1 MLLPQNPAFPSAA
14 RNPAAEL
21 AHRRSAEPG
30 YASDV
35 DSSASP
41 HEAAPADDDALHAA
55 AAMYDLVSLFVRLT
69 PRDLTLTSLSTLVTL
84 SRKGPR
90 RITELAASEGIA
102 QPSVTS
108 LVTSLERAG
117 LVERRSDPADRR
129 VVIVAITEEGAAYL
143 HSRRQANAQAIVQ
156 AIGELP
162 PEESA
167 ALIAAV
173 PVMEHLRALLEER
186 GSAERAVPSARQGQE
201 APALRV

>member
-1 MLLPQNPAFPSAA
+1 
-14 RNPAAEL
+14 
-21 AHRRSAEPG
+21 
-30 YASDV
+30 V

-90 RITELAASEGIA
+90 RITELAASEGVA

-129 VVIVAITEEGAAYL
+129 VVMVTITDAGTAYL
-143 HSRRQANAQAIVQ
+143 RARRQANAQAIVR
-156 AIGELP
+156 AIEELP
-162 PEESA
+162 PEEMATLVS
-167 ALIAAV
+167 AV
-173 PVMEHLRALLEER
+173 PVIEHLRALLEER
-186 GSAERAVPSARQGQE
+186 GSSDRAVPTARQADE
-201 APALRV
+201 ANALSV

>member
-1 MLLPQNPAFPSAA
+1 MLSPQNAAFPLRCPESGAA
-14 RNPAAEL
+14 F
-21 AHRRSAEPG
+21 AHRRSAGPG
-30 YASDV
+30 YASGV

-41 HEAAPADDDALHAA
+41 HEAAQADDDALHAA

-90 RITELAASEGIA
+90 RITELAASEGVA

-129 VVIVAITEEGAAYL
+129 VVMVTITEAGTAYL
-143 HSRRQANAQAIVQ
+143 RSRRQANAQAIVR
-156 AIGELP
+156 AIEELP
-162 PEESA
+162 PEEMA
-167 ALIAAV
+167 TLVNAV
-173 PVMEHLRALLEER
+173 PVIEHLRALLEER
-186 GSAERAVPSARQGQE
+186 GSADRTASSDRQARE
-201 APALRV
+201 ANALSV